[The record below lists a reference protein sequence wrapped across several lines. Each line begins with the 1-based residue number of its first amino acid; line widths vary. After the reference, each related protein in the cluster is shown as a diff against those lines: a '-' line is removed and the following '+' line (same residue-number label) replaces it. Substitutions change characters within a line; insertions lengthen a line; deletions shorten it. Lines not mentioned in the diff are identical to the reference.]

1 VRANPAGHIYNA
13 RMPSPTRCP
22 SFTHARRR
30 RKRYSRCTAPN
41 YSGRMNIP
49 NEALVL
55 VGDGRKALFLR
66 NRGTQAQPEL
76 VLEDKVEQDN
86 PPTREQGTDR
96 PGRKPASDGVSHSAI
111 EETDQHQRA
120 EQRFAVSIAQRLY
133 DMGHAHE
140 YQALVVVAPP
150 KMLGDLRA
158 ALHPEVRQRIVGE
171 LPKDLLSQSI
181 PELTR
186 LLS

>member
-1 VRANPAGHIYNA
+1 
-13 RMPSPTRCP
+13 
-22 SFTHARRR
+22 
-30 RKRYSRCTAPN
+30 
-41 YSGRMNIP
+41 MNIP

-66 NRGTQAQPEL
+66 NRGTQANPEL
-76 VLEDKVEQDN
+76 VLEHEIEQDN

-96 PGRKPASDGVSHSAI
+96 PGRKPGNDGVSRSAI
-111 EETDQHQRA
+111 EETDWHQRA
-120 EQRFAVSIAQRLY
+120 EQQFAANLAKRLY
-133 DMGHAHE
+133 EMGHAHE

-150 KMLGDLRA
+150 RMLGDLRA
-158 ALHPEVRQRIVGE
+158 ALHPEVAQRVIGE
-171 LPKDLLSQSI
+171 VPKDLLSHSL

>member
-1 VRANPAGHIYNA
+1 
-13 RMPSPTRCP
+13 
-22 SFTHARRR
+22 
-30 RKRYSRCTAPN
+30 
-41 YSGRMNIP
+41 MNIP

-66 NRGTQAQPEL
+66 NRGTPASPNL
-76 VLEDKVEQDN
+76 VLEDEIEQDN

-96 PGRKPASDGVSHSAI
+96 PGRKPGTDGVSRSAI

-120 EQRFAVSIAQRLY
+120 EQRFAARLADTLY
-133 DMGHAHE
+133 QMGHAHRF
-140 YQALVVVAPP
+140 QALVVVAPP
-150 KMLGDLRA
+150 RMLGDLRA
-158 ALHPEVRQRIVGE
+158 ALHPEVAQRVVGE
-171 LPKDLLSQSI
+171 VPKDLLSHSI

>member
-1 VRANPAGHIYNA
+1 MSSSRGGRGH
-13 RMPSPTRCP
+13 
-22 SFTHARRR
+22 
-30 RKRYSRCTAPN
+30 
-41 YSGRMNIP
+41 YSGPMNIP

-66 NRGTQAQPEL
+66 NRGTPVHPQL
-76 VLEDKVEQDN
+76 VLENQIEQDN

-96 PGRKPASDGVSHSAI
+96 PGRKPGTDGVSQSAI

-120 EQRFAVSIAQRLY
+120 EPRFAVSIAKRLY
-133 DMGHAHE
+133 EMGHAHQ

-150 KMLGDLRA
+150 RMLGDLRA
-158 ALHPEVRQRIVGE
+158 ALHPEVTQRIVGE
-171 LPKDLLSQSI
+171 VPKDLLSQSI

>member
-1 VRANPAGHIYNA
+1 
-13 RMPSPTRCP
+13 
-22 SFTHARRR
+22 
-30 RKRYSRCTAPN
+30 
-41 YSGRMNIP
+41 MNIP

-66 NRGTQAQPEL
+66 NRGTSAQPDL
-76 VLEDKVEQDN
+76 VLETQLEQQN

-96 PGRKPASDGVSHSAI
+96 PGRKHGSDGVSRTAI

-120 EQRFAVSIAQRLY
+120 EQLFAARLAERLY
-133 DMGHAHE
+133 EMGHAHE

-150 KMLGDLRA
+150 RMLGDLRA
-158 ALHPEVRQRIVGE
+158 ALHPEVTQRLVGE
-171 LPKDLLSQSI
+171 VPKDLLSHTLPDI
-181 PELTR
+181 TR